1 MSTRANILIQELGTT
16 VWVYHH
22 FDGYPEYLGK
32 KIMTLLV
39 EKAGKYSGVTSIAN
53 IMFHD
58 KDDDGFE
65 LTTGRHGDIE
75 YLYHINTDTKEI
87 TCYSTP
93 YKEMDKPLAK
103 QHWDDQEQVEK
114 WFKFC
119 EGK

>member
-1 MSTRANILIQELGTT
+1 MSTRANILIQELGKSI
-16 VWVYHH
+16 WVYHH
-22 FDGYPEYLGK
+22 WDGYPEYLGA
-32 KIMTLLV
+32 KIMKLLV
-39 EKAGKYSGVTSIAN
+39 EKADKYSEATDIAN

-65 LTTGRHGDIE
+65 LTSGRHGDIE

-87 TCYSTP
+87 TCYATP
-93 YKEMDKPLAK
+93 YNEMERQLEK

-119 EGK
+119 KAN